1 MICNVDSMPSLDAL
15 RANVRAIF
23 DQATDAVN
31 GERAVYRALREEA
44 PAGPVALLAVGK
56 AAVSMSRGAI
66 RALGERIDRGLVI
79 TKHGYQGKLPW
90 PVLVAGHP
98 VPDEA
103 SIAAGKAVGQLVADL
118 PQAHS
123 VLVLLSGGTS
133 SLMEWLPEEV
143 TLRQL
148 QDLNHWLLGAGLEIA
163 AMNAIRSRVSRLKGG
178 RLALLLAPR
187 PVYCLAISDVPGD
200 EPALIGSGPLTAR
213 SDALALPEV
222 PDSLRNLFDR
232 APASPAASDP
242 AFRAVNYRIV
252 AGIGGAVAAAAEA
265 ARALGYDA
273 DPAPELLGGDAIEAG
288 ERLAKELL
296 ERPPGCVRIHGGETT
311 LVLPSSPG
319 QGGRNQSLAL
329 SAARVLDGA
338 RDCVLL
344 AAGTDG
350 TDGPGTDAGALVDGD
365 TVRRGREAGL
375 NAEDALQRADAGRFL
390 EASGDLVRTGPTGTN
405 VMDLCIGLRL

>member
-1 MICNVDSMPSLDAL
+1 VICNVDSMPSLDTL
-15 RANVRAIF
+15 HANVRAIF
-23 DQATDAVN
+23 DQATEAVN
-31 GERAVYRALREEA
+31 GDRAVYRALREEA

-66 RALGERIDRGLVI
+66 RALGQRIDRALVI
-79 TKHGYQGKLPW
+79 TKHGYEGDLPW

-98 VPDEA
+98 MPDEA
-103 SIAAGKAVGQLVADL
+103 SIAAGEAVGRLVADL
-118 PQAHS
+118 PQGHT
-123 VLVLLSGGTS
+123 VLVLLSGGAS
-133 SLMEWLPEEV
+133 SLIEWLPEGV

-148 QDLNHWLLGAGLEIA
+148 QDLNQWLLGAGLDIA

-200 EPALIGSGPLTAR
+200 EPGLIGSGPLTAR
-213 SDALALPEV
+213 RQALALPEV
-222 PDSLRNLFDR
+222 PDSLRSLVDR
-232 APASPAASDP
+232 APAAPAASDP
-242 AFRAVNYRIV
+242 AFGAVRFRIV
-252 AGIGGAVAAAAEA
+252 AGIGGAMAAAAAA
-265 ARALGYDA
+265 ARTLGYDA
-273 DPAPELLGGDAIEAG
+273 DPARELLGGDAIAAG
-288 ERLAKELL
+288 ERLARELL

-311 LVLPSSPG
+311 LALPSSPG

-365 TVRRGREAGL
+365 TIRRGREAGL
-375 NAEDALQRADAGRFL
+375 NAEDALRRADAGRFL